1 MNPELSDSDYRR
13 LAALVY
19 AKSGIF
25 LHDGKR
31 SLVRSRLGKRLRALG
46 MENYEA
52 YYNYLKTKDDGTEL
66 VKMLDAITTNQTAFF
81 REQHHFGFMEKSL
94 FPKLENSAEGK
105 IRIRIW
111 SAGCST
117 GEEPYSIAISILEH
131 FLKDERLDA
140 KILATDIS
148 SKVLEHARAGVYS
161 ADRLREM
168 PVTMQRRYFQKGFGK
183 QEGFFKIKD
192 KVRQMVVFRNH
203 SLMNRINFGRGLD
216 AIFCR
221 NVMIYFDKRTQ
232 NNLVKIFYEYL
243 KPGGYLFVGHSESLA
258 GVTHSFEYV
267 KPSIYLKTDNGL

>member
-1 MNPELSDSDYRR
+1 MNPELNDTDYRR

-31 SLVRSRLGKRLRALG
+31 NLVRSRLVKRLRALG
-46 MENYEA
+46 VEDYES
-52 YYNYLKTKDDGTEL
+52 YYNYLKAKDDGTEL

-81 REQHHFGFMEKSL
+81 REQHHFDFMEKTL
-94 FPKLENSAEGK
+94 FPKMESSSEDK

-117 GEEPYSIAISILEH
+117 GEEPYSIAISILEF

-148 SKVLEHARAGVYS
+148 AKVLEQARQGVYS

-168 PVTMQRRYFQKGFGK
+168 PVTTQRRYFQKGFGK
-183 QEGFFKIKD
+183 QEGFFKIKER
-192 KVRQMVVFRNH
+192 VRQMVVFRNH

-232 NNLVKIFYEYL
+232 NNLVRIFYEYL

-258 GVTHSFEYV
+258 GVDHAFEYV
-267 KPSIYLKTDNGL
+267 KPSIYLKS

>member
-1 MNPELSDSDYRR
+1 VNPELSDNDYRR
-13 LAALVY
+13 IAALVY
-19 AKSGIF
+19 AKSGIY
-25 LHDGKR
+25 LHEGKR
-31 SLVRSRLGKRLRALG
+31 NLVRSRLGKRLRAVG
-46 MENYEA
+46 AKDYEA
-52 YYNYLKTKDDGTEL
+52 YYNYLKNSDDGTEL

-81 REQHHFGFMEKSL
+81 RERHHFDFMEKSL
-94 FPKLENSAEGK
+94 FPKMEGTSEDK

-117 GEEPYSIAISILEH
+117 GEEPYSIAISILEY

-148 SKVLEHARAGVYS
+148 AKVLEQARKGVYS

-168 PVTMQRRYFQKGFGK
+168 PVTTQRRYFQKGFGK
-183 QEGFFKIKD
+183 QEGFFKVKEKI
-192 KVRQMVVFRNH
+192 RQMVVFRNH

-232 NNLVKIFYEYL
+232 NNLVSIFHESL
-243 KPGGYLFVGHSESLA
+243 RPGGYLFVGHSESLA

-267 KPSIYLKTDNGL
+267 RPSIYLKD

>member
-1 MNPELSDSDYRR
+1 VNPELNDTDYRR

-19 AKSGIF
+19 AKSGIY

-31 SLVRSRLGKRLRALG
+31 NLVRSRLGKRLRALG
-46 MENYEA
+46 VKDYEA

-81 REQHHFGFMEKSL
+81 RERHHFDFMEKAL
-94 FPKLENSAEGK
+94 FPKMESASEDK

-117 GEEPYSIAISILEH
+117 GEEPYSIAISILEF

-148 SKVLEHARAGVYS
+148 SKVLENARAGVYS

-168 PVTMQRRYFQKGFGK
+168 PVTTQRRYFQKGFGK
-183 QEGFFKIKD
+183 QEGFFKVKEN
-192 KVRQMVVFRNH
+192 VRQMVVFRNH

-232 NNLVKIFYEYL
+232 NNLVRIFYEYL

-267 KPSIYLKTDNGL
+267 KPSIYLKS